1 MLPFGYLY
9 RMSSTE
15 TEPNVPD
22 EEAAETS
29 EGKPQPAESEPVP
42 KKNFRCDFCPL
53 NEWCEFKGTSPP
65 FARQI
70 RFAEDCYVMKDPFS
84 PAPGPH
90 SNKTNSEYVL
100 VLGADCALC
109 HRSVCKAAECSIF
122 YGKTFCLSCASNS
135 EYIKSFPLEIQTKI
149 KKQLAA
155 R

>member
-1 MLPFGYLY
+1 M
-9 RMSSTE
+9 E
-15 TEPNVPD
+15 TEPTVLD
-22 EEAAETS
+22 EEAAGTFV
-29 EGKPQPAESEPVP
+29 PDATQPPVESEPIP
-42 KKNFRCDFCPL
+42 KINFSCDFCPL
-53 NEWCEFKGTSPP
+53 NEWCEFKGTNPP

-70 RFAEDCYVMKDPFS
+70 RFAEECYVMKDPFS

-122 YGKTFCLSCASNS
+122 YGKTFCLTCACSS

-149 KKQLAA
+149 KKQLAS